1 MVVPT
6 GKMFPAGTPVRVTVT
21 EAEQPSLA
29 VALPSV
35 ALLTNAPQDDAPG
48 PVLAVTLGGAV
59 IIGSGVSTMLTMAV
73 ASLNAS
79 PGAVTLSAM
88 LWWPHGRLVLRI
100 AVVPSTV
107 TPSRHS
113 YVSGS
118 PSASEEAEPSSVTEV
133 EAPPHSMVWSAPAF
147 ATGGVLQPPSVW
159 PPVSVLPRNSHSS

>member
-35 ALLTNAPQDDAPG
+35 AVLTNAPQDDAPG
-48 PVLAVTLGGAV
+48 RVLAVTLGGAV
-59 IIGSGVSTMLTMAV
+59 IIGSVVSTMLTLTVSA
-73 ASLNAS
+73 LNS
-79 PGAVTLSAM
+79 PLGSVTLSVM
-88 LWWPHGRLVLRI
+88 VCGPNGSLVLRI

-133 EAPPHSMVWSAPAF
+133 EAPPHSMVWSGPAF
-147 ATGGVLQPPSVW
+147 ATGGGLQPP
-159 PPVSVLPRNSHSS
+159 P